1 MLPRQ
6 RKSLMP
12 VQASADNPFSVR
24 IPTIDE
30 KPVWWWR
37 ILACLPYLLA
47 LQMSETAYYV
57 QPFLERY
64 EFLESLFYYIPGAV
78 HRLPW
83 WFQFAHFYV
92 AYLGVVQS
100 DKWPHYL
107 RFHVAMGFLLE
118 SALLVVVQSSNLMPL
133 IHFQGT
139 FGLYYWA
146 AVGFMY
152 ILMVLECVRC
162 ALAGRCSDGQPQ
174 DSNFFF
180 FFFGYIPFLAQ
191 FYRETVSRS
200 KLSGETNVVVIE
212 NEAEA
217 GGFSEAS
224 EEASF
229 ECVVVGIVWNSN
241 FALHFCPEQRE
252 SDRVEAGDAQGPL
265 YITLCT
271 LCNSNSKLQAFGSNL
286 GWNTSSH
293 DS

>member
-6 RKSLMP
+6 SKSLMP

-64 EFLESLFYYIPGAV
+64 EFLEGLFYYIPGAV

-162 ALAGRCSDGQPQ
+162 ALAGRYVKLPLISD
-174 DSNFFF
+174 SAFIHSLFRVR
-180 FFFGYIPFLAQ
+180 GYHRPI
-191 FYRETVSRS
+191 
-200 KLSGETNVVVIE
+200 
-212 NEAEA
+212 
-217 GGFSEAS
+217 
-224 EEASF
+224 
-229 ECVVVGIVWNSN
+229 
-241 FALHFCPEQRE
+241 
-252 SDRVEAGDAQGPL
+252 
-265 YITLCT
+265 
-271 LCNSNSKLQAFGSNL
+271 
-286 GWNTSSH
+286 
-293 DS
+293 